1 MLSRSHA
8 APPCHAKRYTRF
20 VGPPLAHTVSRQS
33 RPVRA
38 RPSHAAG
45 SGTRHTTRARTGSMR
60 IRLFCPYP
68 SLVTITDPSESVTR
82 FKGSVPTGTTRPAG
96 RIRQPLGR
104 SVDPS
109 GNEPGTRR
117 VARSAAPAMA
127 GSASRERLSMSRNMG
142 ARGTAGIPLALGAMT
157 GLIFHLIPHTH
168 WDREWYLPRAALQA
182 RLVAVTDDL
191 VERLQAQPGYRS
203 FLLDG
208 QTVLVEDYLRAR
220 PDREG
225 DVRALVKTGRL
236 QVGPWYVLADEQI
249 PSGEGLVRNLLL
261 GAADAE
267 RLGGRL
273 DVLYSPD
280 AFGHPPAW
288 PTLAREFG
296 IRYGVVWRGLGG
308 EVGQER
314 DLYRWRGLDEKEVV
328 LWHLPRA
335 GYEIGAALPA
345 DPERLF
351 AAWAPVRGALVQR
364 ATGKH
369 IPVFIG
375 ADHHAAHP
383 DVPRLRDLLAELDP
397 RSAFRVSRLDEFF
410 QAAADGAK
418 PAPLTGELRWSYRY
432 AWTLQGVHGT
442 RAPLKRRY
450 SAAELALVRV
460 AEPLA
465 ALARRAGGRDR
476 RPVLELAWRALVRC
490 QFHDA
495 IAGCAGDDV
504 ARAVESRLT
513 SVEALAHEVVRGS
526 VHDLVHHDPDA
537 ARGRAASPSLVVWNP
552 ATRPRRGV
560 MIADVTLFRR
570 DVLVGPRGDRV
581 PREGQGYR
589 PFALAAWDGRTVPVQ
604 VLDRRIGTER
614 LDAAHH
620 YPDQDEVDEVRI
632 AFRSPTVPGLGL
644 ASAGLAAGATG
655 ARGTRPP
662 GEGALVKGR
671 SLVNHWIEVTLEPTG
686 ALALHD
692 RRSGQ
697 RFTDVLRVEAG
708 GDAGDTYSYCPPA
721 GDRVSRA
728 AGPITVRR
736 LAAGPLLA
744 SLETTFEMRARNGV
758 TQRRRANGVAQ
769 SRPGSVHVRLVV
781 TLHADSPMVRCIVDV
796 DNQATWHRLRARV
809 PTGLAGTT
817 AVAGT
822 AFGAVARTPVAA
834 PSAAYPLETP
844 VRTAPAHRF
853 VAAASGARGLALLA
867 PEFFEYE
874 WTPDGDLLFT
884 LLRSVGELSRG
895 DLPTRPGHAGWP
907 TATPLAQC
915 LGPCRVDLALVP
927 VSQAELERGDVVAA
941 LWEDAFLP
949 VRGFWLRDA
958 TDVAVAPVDVALE
971 GSGLVLSTV
980 KPAQQGSPL
989 VLRCYNATGRPA
1001 AGAWRFAEGV
1011 KSAHRVRADE
1021 RESTALV
1028 LEGRGKVVRFTAE
1041 AHEVVTILVT

>member
-1 MLSRSHA
+1 M
-8 APPCHAKRYTRF
+8 
-20 VGPPLAHTVSRQS
+20 
-33 RPVRA
+33 
-38 RPSHAAG
+38 
-45 SGTRHTTRARTGSMR
+45 
-60 IRLFCPYP
+60 
-68 SLVTITDPSESVTR
+68 TDPSESVTR
-82 FKGSVPTGTTRPAG
+82 FKGSVPIGTTRPAG
-96 RIRQPLGR
+96 RIRQPEG
-104 SVDPS
+104 SNVDPS
-109 GNEPGTRR
+109 GNAPGTRR

-127 GSASRERLSMSRNMG
+127 GSASRERLSMGRNMT
-142 ARGTAGIPLALGAMT
+142 ARGSPGIPLALGAMT

-182 RLVAVTDDL
+182 RLVAVTGDL
-191 VERLQAQPGYRS
+191 IERLQAQPAYRS

-208 QTVLVEDYLRAR
+208 QTVLVEDYLRAC

-225 DVRALVKTGRL
+225 DLRTLVKTGRL
-236 QVGPWYVLADEQI
+236 QVGPWYVLPDEQI

-280 AFGHPPAW
+280 AFGHPAAW

-308 EVGQER
+308 EAGQER
-314 DLYRWRGLDEKEVV
+314 DLYRWRGLDEKEVM

-335 GYEIGAALPA
+335 GYEIGATLPA
-345 DPERLF
+345 DAERLF
-351 AAWAPVRGALVQR
+351 AAWAPVRGVLVQR

-369 IPVFIG
+369 VPVFIG
-375 ADHHAAHP
+375 ADHHGAHP

-397 RSAFRVSRLDEFF
+397 QSAFRVSRLDEFF

-418 PAPLTGELRWSYRY
+418 PSPLAGELRWSYRY

-442 RAPLKRRY
+442 RARLKRRY
-450 SAAELALVRV
+450 SAAELALARV

-465 ALARRAGGRDR
+465 AL
-476 RPVLELAWRALVRC
+476 
-490 QFHDA
+490 
-495 IAGCAGDDV
+495 
-504 ARAVESRLT
+504 S
-513 SVEALAHEVVRGS
+513 
-526 VHDLVHHDPDA
+526 
-537 ARGRAASPSLVVWNP
+537 
-552 ATRPRRGV
+552 
-560 MIADVTLFRR
+560 RR

-589 PFALAAWDGRTVPVQ
+589 PFALATSDGHTVPVQ
-604 VLDRRIGTER
+604 LLDRRIGTER

-671 SLVNHWIEVTLEPTG
+671 SLVNHWIEVAIEPTG
-686 ALALHD
+686 ALTLHD

-697 RFTDVLRVEAG
+697 RFTDLLRIEDG
-708 GDAGDTYSYCPPA
+708 GDAGDTYTYCPPK
-721 GDRVSRA
+721 GDRLARS
-728 AGPITVRR
+728 AGPIKVRR
-736 LAAGPLLA
+736 LAAGPLVA
-744 SLETTFEMRARNGV
+744 ALEARFEIG
-758 TQRRRANGVAQ
+758 RRVGI
-769 SRPGSVHVRLVV
+769 RLVAI
-781 TLHADSPMVRCIVDV
+781 LYADSPMVRCILHI
-796 DNQATWHRLRARV
+796 DNQAAWHRLRARLPV
-809 PTGLAGTT
+809 GLPGTA

-822 AFGAVARTPVAA
+822 AFGSVARPPVAVD
-834 PSAAYPLETP
+834 SADFPLEAP
-844 VRTAPAHRF
+844 VRTAPAHGF

-867 PEFFEYE
+867 PGFFEYE
-874 WTPDGDLLFT
+874 WTSRGDLLVT
-884 LLRSVGELSRG
+884 LLRAVGELSRG

-907 TATPLAQC
+907 TSTPLAQC
-915 LGPCRVDLALVP
+915 PGRTRVELALAP
-927 VSQAELERGDVVAA
+927 VSEAELERGDALPA

-949 VRGFWLRDA
+949 LRGFWLRDA
-958 TDVAVAPVDVALE
+958 QDLAPTPVDIALE
-971 GSGLVLSTV
+971 GSGLVLSAV

-989 VLRCYNATGRPA
+989 VLRCYNATGRKT
-1001 AGAWRFAEGV
+1001 AGAWRFGESV

-1021 RESTALV
+1021 RESVALV
-1028 LEGRGKVVRFTAE
+1028 LEGRGKTVRFVAE
-1041 AHEVVTILVT
+1041 PHEVVTILVT

>member
-1 MLSRSHA
+1 
-8 APPCHAKRYTRF
+8 
-20 VGPPLAHTVSRQS
+20 
-33 RPVRA
+33 
-38 RPSHAAG
+38 
-45 SGTRHTTRARTGSMR
+45 
-60 IRLFCPYP
+60 
-68 SLVTITDPSESVTR
+68 
-82 FKGSVPTGTTRPAG
+82 
-96 RIRQPLGR
+96 
-104 SVDPS
+104 
-109 GNEPGTRR
+109 
-117 VARSAAPAMA
+117 
-127 GSASRERLSMSRNMG
+127 MS
-142 ARGTAGIPLALGAMT
+142 

-168 WDREWYLPRAALQA
+168 WDREWYLPRAAFQA
-182 RLVAVTDDL
+182 RLVPALDDVL
-191 VERLQAQPGYRS
+191 ERLTADPGYRS

-208 QTVLVEDYLRAR
+208 QTVLVADYLRAR
-220 PDREG
+220 PDREPELKT
-225 DVRALVKTGRL
+225 LVKTGRL
-236 QVGPWYVLADEQI
+236 QVGPWYVLADELI
-249 PSGEGLVRNLLL
+249 PSGESLVRNLLL

-267 RLGGRL
+267 QLGGRL

-280 AFGHPPAW
+280 AFGHPAAW

-296 IRYGVVWRGLGG
+296 IRFGVVWRGLGG

-314 DLYRWRGLDEKEVV
+314 DLYRWAGLDGKEVL
-328 LWHLPRA
+328 LWHLPPA
-335 GYEIGAALPA
+335 GYEVGAALST
-345 DPERLF
+345 DPERVF
-351 AAWAPVRGALVQR
+351 AAWAPVRGALVAR
-364 ATGKH
+364 AAGKH

-383 DVPRLRDLLAELDP
+383 EVSRLRDVLAELDP
-397 RSAFRVSRLDEFF
+397 QSAYRVSRLDEFF
-410 QAAADGAK
+410 QLAAEGAK
-418 PAPLTGELRWSYRY
+418 PAPLAGELRWSYRY
-432 AWTLQGVHGT
+432 AWTLQGVHAT

-450 SAAELALVRV
+450 SAAELALQRL

-476 RPVLELAWRALVRC
+476 RPVLELAWRALVRS

-495 IAGCAGDDV
+495 IGGCASDDV

-513 SVEALAHEVVRGS
+513 SVEALVGEVVRGS
-526 VHDLVHHDPDA
+526 VRDLVHHDPDA
-537 ARGRAASPSLVVWNP
+537 ARSLAAPPSPTLVLWNP
-552 ATRPRRGV
+552 AARPRRGV

-570 DVLVGPRGDRV
+570 DVPVGPAGERV
-581 PREGQGYR
+581 PRHGQGYR
-589 PFALAAWDGRTVPVQ
+589 PFALATSDGHTVPVQ
-604 VLDRRIGTER
+604 LLDRRIGTER

-822 AFGAVARTPVAA
+822 AFGTVARPAVAVPT
-834 PSAAYPLETP
+834 AAYPLETP

-915 LGPCRVDLALVP
+915 PGLSRVDLALVP
-927 VSQAELERGDVVAA
+927 VSDAELERGDVLPE

-958 TDVAVAPVDVALE
+958 GDLAVTPVDIALE